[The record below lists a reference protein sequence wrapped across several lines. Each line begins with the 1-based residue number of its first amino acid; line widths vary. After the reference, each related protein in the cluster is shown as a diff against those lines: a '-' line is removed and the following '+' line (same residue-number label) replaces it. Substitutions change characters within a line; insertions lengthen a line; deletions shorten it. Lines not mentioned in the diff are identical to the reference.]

1 VILTDGGCVYAR
13 AQGEEVEY
21 DVDDAD
27 GKPKAVKVT
36 GPDGVAVKGAPR
48 RRQRNRLTQQK
59 AKTDA
64 TEPEIAEKAD

>member
-1 VILTDGGCVYAR
+1 MIPTDGGCVYAR

-21 DVDDAD
+21 DVDDTDFA
-27 GKPKAVKVT
+27 PKAVNVT

-48 RRQRNRLTQQK
+48 RRQRNRELK
-59 AKTDA
+59 RAAKTDA